1 MSINAESVQHLDPLK
16 YLLDLPRRVLGWC
29 RPEPALQGGAAVVRL
44 RDRGAPLG
52 EQQRIEGVMNA
63 AGERRLVASDRLG
76 DHRAQIPLA
85 QRDQLML
92 VQPATCKL
100 QQSLPIGG
108 TRELIAKDPHECATS
123 WFAEPVKSQ
132 RLTGEPLGA
141 QTASAGVGTSHAA
154 KPDRER
160 RRQTAHRG
168 AARASLARS
177 AGHPRAARSCA
188 ESRSVAPA
196 RA

>member
-85 QRDQLML
+85 QHDQLML

-108 TRELIAKDPHECATS
+108 ARELIAKDPHECATS

-132 RLTGEPLGA
+132 RLTGEPLVLKQRPPASVHRTQRSQIGSGGGKLLTEVPPEHRWHDPQGIQEPPAHA
-141 QTASAGVGTSHAA
+141 QKA
-154 KPDRER
+154 D
-160 RRQTAHRG
+160 
-168 AARASLARS
+168 L
-177 AGHPRAARSCA
+177 
-188 ESRSVAPA
+188 
-196 RA
+196 